1 MVQADNAGN
10 PYIMHLLRVML
21 SLDKKDELIV
31 GVLHDVVE
39 DYEDWAWERL
49 KAEGF
54 VSFKLITV

>member
-39 DYEDWAWERL
+39 DYEIDPPML
-49 KAEGF
+49 TIISSMYF
-54 VSFKLITV
+54 